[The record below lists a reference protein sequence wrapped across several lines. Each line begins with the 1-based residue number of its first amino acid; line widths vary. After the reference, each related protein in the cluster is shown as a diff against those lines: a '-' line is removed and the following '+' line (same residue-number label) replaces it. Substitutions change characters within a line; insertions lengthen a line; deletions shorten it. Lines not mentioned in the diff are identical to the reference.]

1 VRSTDETALRPGT
14 TTVHATFPLLQATD
28 FPPLRRRS
36 IDTLQVNLGYRCN
49 QSCLHCHVNAGP
61 NRTEQMDGDT
71 VDLVLEVARAR
82 RIATLDLTGGAPELN
97 EHFRRLVSSA
107 RALGATVIDRCN
119 LTILEEPGHE
129 DLADFL
135 CRERVQVVASL
146 PCYAQANV
154 DRQRGDGVFDKS
166 IRALQRLNAL
176 GYGADGSGLTLNLV
190 YNPQGPSL
198 PPPQVELEQ
207 DYKRRLA
214 ENFGVRFNQLLT
226 ITNQPIARFGSTLIS
241 KGQFRDYMALLRGAH
256 RPENLPGVMCRS
268 LVSVDWQGSLH
279 DCDFNQMLGMPLR
292 ADGRRG
298 AALHLRDLLAR
309 DLADNPIAVSDHC
322 YACTAG
328 QGSSCGGA
336 LAA

>member
-1 VRSTDETALRPGT
+1 M
-14 TTVHATFPLLQATD
+14 HATFPLLKVTD
-28 FPPLRRRS
+28 FPPLRRRA

-61 NRTEQMDGDT
+61 SRTEQMDGAT
-71 VDLVLEVARAR
+71 VDLVLEVMRAR
-82 RIATLDLTGGAPELN
+82 RIATLDVTGGAPELN
-97 EHFRRLVSSA
+97 ENFRRLVASA

-135 CRERVQVVASL
+135 ARERVQVVASL
-146 PCYAQANV
+146 PCYSQANV
-154 DRQRGDGVFDKS
+154 DQQRGAGVFDKS

-176 GYGADGSGLTLNLV
+176 GYGADGSELTLNLV

-198 PPPQVELEQ
+198 PPPQHQLEQ
-207 DYKRRLA
+207 DYKRLLA
-214 ENFGVRFNQLLT
+214 ANFGVRFNQLLT

-256 RPENLPGVMCRS
+256 RPDNLPGVMCRS
-268 LVSVDWQGSLH
+268 LVSVDWQGNLH

-309 DLADNPIAVSDHC
+309 DLAGNPIAVADHC